1 MMENRK
7 EDLART
13 RHDDRLKWLLSHL
26 HYEMDLSQIEIVK
39 ITNINAT
46 SVSRILKQAK
56 DERFVRF
63 RVIDPKAGSLKK
75 LENELIKTFGLR
87 DARLVYGHE
96 TVFRGD
102 ARDKAEV
109 IQNLN
114 QLAQDLKEDKDQN
127 RITLES
133 LQKKVLLSDESITN
147 IQESIADDLAE
158 KAAAFLDERC
168 NDGDCISLA
177 WGQMVRNVVGHLH
190 PSESKPGLKIV
201 PMIGIRNFDMYDA
214 NAICQDVAY
223 IYGST
228 DFKCIP
234 FPAVSGDDN
243 LRKSIESSKLWQEVE
258 EYYGKCMIT
267 LSTTAPFNR
276 EGSAVKYGFT
286 NPSDLDKLEE
296 MNSTAEINSHYFDSE
311 GNEIDTDIN
320 GNSITQPI
328 GMNLKMMKDIVKKG
342 GLTILAAGIKENRF
356 DPIRACLKGEI
367 INALITDHITA
378 KKLIREK

>member
-1 MMENRK
+1 MTNNK
-7 EDLART
+7 EDITRT

-26 HYEMDLSQIEIVK
+26 HYEMGLSQIEIVE
-39 ITNINAT
+39 ITHINAT

-75 LENELIKTFGLR
+75 LENELIKTYELR

-96 TVFRGD
+96 TVFKGD
-102 ARDKAEV
+102 SREKEDV

-114 QLAQDLKEDKDQN
+114 KIAQDLKEDKDQST
-127 RITLES
+127 ITLES

-158 KAAAFLDERC
+158 EAAAFLDERC
-168 NDGDCISLA
+168 NDEDCISLA

-190 PSESKPGLKIV
+190 PSEPKPLLKIV
-201 PMIGIRNFDMYDA
+201 PMIGIRNFDRYDA

-234 FPAVSGDDN
+234 FPAVSGDDK
-243 LRKSIESSKLWQEVE
+243 LRKAIESSKLWQEVE

-267 LSTTAPFNR
+267 LSTTAPINR

-286 NPSDLDKLEE
+286 NQSDLDKLEE
-296 MNSTAEINSHYFDSE
+296 MNAIAEINSHYFDSE
-311 GNEIDTDIN
+311 GSEINTDIN
-320 GNSITQPI
+320 GNPITQPI
-328 GMNLKMMKDIVKKG
+328 GMNLKTMKEIAKKG
-342 GLTILAAGIKENRF
+342 GLTILTAGIKENRYG
-356 DPIRACLKGEI
+356 PIRACLKGGI
-367 INALITDHITA
+367 INVLITDHITA
-378 KKLIREK
+378 KRLIKEK